1 MILLETTW
9 NPWDALS
16 SDIGFNDSLTSI
28 GADWYTL
35 CKYIGVIGLVLSIIV
50 LAIKLMTSRGNSSGK
65 VLEVKE
71 GFIIK
76 IIIAIAI
83 SMLTFIVGTVYG
95 VAVEI
100 GS

>member
-1 MILLETTW
+1 MILLDSTW

-16 SDIGFNDSLTSI
+16 TDIGFNGSLTGI
-28 GADWYTL
+28 GADWYTV
-35 CKYIGVIGLVLSIIV
+35 CKYVGIIGLVLSIMM
-50 LAIKLMTSRGNSSGK
+50 LAIKLMTSRGRSSGK

-71 GFIIK
+71 GFITK

-83 SMLTFIVGTVYG
+83 SMLSFVVGTVYG
-95 VAVEI
+95 IAVNI